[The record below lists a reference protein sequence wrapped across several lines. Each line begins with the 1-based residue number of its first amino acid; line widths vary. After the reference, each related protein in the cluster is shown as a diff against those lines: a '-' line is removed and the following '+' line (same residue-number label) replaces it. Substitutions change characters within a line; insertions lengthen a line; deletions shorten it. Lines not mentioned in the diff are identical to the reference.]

1 MIEPRCRDLSIRR
14 QCGLLDVSRSAW
26 YQARNRS
33 VSDRDTDTMK
43 RIDRIYTEW
52 PWYGSRRV
60 AAQLRREGRRVSRK
74 RVQRLMRT
82 MGIAGA
88 APKRATSR
96 PERSHPVY
104 PYLLRNLTVNRP
116 NQVWCADITYIP
128 LDKGHMYL
136 VAIMDWYSRYV
147 LSWALS
153 NSLDSSFCVEA
164 LQDTLASHGTP
175 EIFNTDQGCQFTSAD
190 FTTVL
195 RQAGVRI
202 SMDGRGRWMDNVF
215 IERLWRSVK
224 HEDIYFRGYET
235 ATELYRGLIRYFR
248 YYNEQR
254 PHQSLDDRTP
264 AEVHANPVPTP
275 TNAEGGGEQPAL
287 SAAPTNLMSILA
299 AGGLPPAPKTE
310 NHSTLDPLVGGP

>member
-1 MIEPRCRDLSIRR
+1 MSERYGMIEKGHPVLSIRR

-33 VSDRDTDTMK
+33 VSDTDANTMK

-60 AAQLRREGRRVSRK
+60 AAQVRREGLRVSRK
-74 RVQRLMRT
+74 RIQRLMRI

-88 APKRATSR
+88 APKRSTSR
-96 PERSHPVY
+96 PARSHPVY

-136 VAIMDWYSRYV
+136 VAVMDWHSRYV

-164 LQDTLASHGTP
+164 LQDALRSHGKP
-175 EIFNTDQGCQFTSAD
+175 EIFNTDQGCQFTSEA
-190 FTTVL
+190 FT
-195 RQAGVRI
+195 
-202 SMDGRGRWMDNVF
+202 
-215 IERLWRSVK
+215 
-224 HEDIYFRGYET
+224 
-235 ATELYRGLIRYFR
+235 
-248 YYNEQR
+248 
-254 PHQSLDDRTP
+254 
-264 AEVHANPVPTP
+264 
-275 TNAEGGGEQPAL
+275 
-287 SAAPTNLMSILA
+287 
-299 AGGLPPAPKTE
+299 
-310 NHSTLDPLVGGP
+310 